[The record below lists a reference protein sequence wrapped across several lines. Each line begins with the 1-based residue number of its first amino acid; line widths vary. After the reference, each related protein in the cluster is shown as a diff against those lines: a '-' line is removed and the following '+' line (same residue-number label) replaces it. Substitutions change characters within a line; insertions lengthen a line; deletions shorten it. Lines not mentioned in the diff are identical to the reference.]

1 MSRTTERV
9 GRSGEYF
16 VASLLSQ
23 ISDTVLMVPHSAEAD
38 LLFEYN
44 NTLYKVQVKT
54 KTKIEKHRT
63 NWRFDMRRGSH
74 TKNRSYENGA
84 IDIFAFVSLQHMNV
98 VFYEPK
104 KTESFT
110 VKDEK
115 MKNNK
120 PIDNILDILDKLHYT
135 T

>member
-23 ISDTVLMVPHSAEAD
+23 ISETVLLVPHSAEAD
-38 LLFEYN
+38 LLFEYK

-54 KTKIEKHRT
+54 KTKIEKHRA

-74 TKNRSYENGA
+74 TKNRNYEDGS

-98 VFYEPK
+98 VFRKPSK
-104 KTESFT
+104 ATNIT
-110 VKDEK
+110 IKDKEIK
-115 MKNNK
+115 DNN
-120 PIDNILDILDKLHYT
+120 PIENILDILGA
-135 T
+135 

>member
-23 ISDTVLMVPHSAEAD
+23 ISDTVLMIPHSAEAD
-38 LLFEYN
+38 VLFQYN

-54 KTKIEKHRT
+54 KTKIEKHRA

-84 IDIFAFVSLQHMNV
+84 IDIFALVSLEYMNV
-98 VFYEPK
+98 VFRK
-104 KTESFT
+104 ADDTHSVT
-110 VKDEK
+110 IKDEE
-115 MKNNK
+115 MKNNN
-120 PIDNILDILDKLHYT
+120 PIDNILDILDKVHYT
-135 T
+135 A

>member
-23 ISDTVLMVPHSAEAD
+23 ISDTVLVVPHSAEAD
-38 LLFEYN
+38 ILFQYK

-54 KTKIEKHRT
+54 KTKIEKHRA

-74 TKNRSYENGA
+74 TKNRNYEDGS
-84 IDIFAFVSLQHMNV
+84 IDIFAFVSLEHMNV
-98 VFYEPK
+98 VFRKFSEGV
-104 KTESFT
+104 TIT
-110 VKDEK
+110 IKDKE
-115 MKNNK
+115 MKDNN
-120 PIDNILDILDKLHYT
+120 PIENILDILGA
-135 T
+135 

>member
-23 ISDTVLMVPHSAEAD
+23 ISDTVLLVPHSAEAD
-38 LLFEYN
+38 VLFQYN

-54 KTKIEKHRT
+54 KTKIEKHRA

-84 IDIFAFVSLQHMNV
+84 IDIFALVSLEHMNV
-98 VFYEPK
+98 VFRK
-104 KTESFT
+104 ADDTSSVT
-110 VKDEK
+110 IKDEE
-115 MKNNK
+115 MKNNN
-120 PIDNILDILDKLHYT
+120 PIDNVLDILDKVHYT
-135 T
+135 A

>member
-23 ISDTVLMVPHSAEAD
+23 ISDTVLMIPHSAEAD

-44 NTLYKVQVKT
+44 NTLYRVQVKT
-54 KTKIEKHRT
+54 KTKIEKHRA

-74 TKNRSYENGA
+74 TKNRSYENGS

-98 VFYEPK
+98 VFHK
-104 KTESFT
+104 ADDTNSVT
-110 VKDEK
+110 IKDEE
-115 MKNNK
+115 MQNNK
-120 PIDNILDILDKLHYT
+120 PIDNILDILDKVHYT

>member
-16 VASLLSQ
+16 VAALLSQ
-23 ISDTVLMVPHSAEAD
+23 ISDTVLIIPHSAEAD
-38 LLFEYN
+38 VLFQYN

-54 KTKIEKHRT
+54 KTKIEKHRA

-98 VFYEPK
+98 VFRK
-104 KTESFT
+104 ADDTHSVT
-110 VKDEK
+110 IKDEE
-115 MKNNK
+115 MKSNK
-120 PIDNILDILDKLHYT
+120 PIENILQLLGSLN
-135 T
+135 

>member
-23 ISDTVLMVPHSAEAD
+23 ISDIVLVVPHSAEAD
-38 LLFEYN
+38 ILFQYK

-54 KTKIEKHRT
+54 KTKIEKHRA

-74 TKNRSYENGA
+74 TKNRNYEDGS
-84 IDIFAFVSLQHMNV
+84 IDIFAFVSLEHMNV
-98 VFYEPK
+98 VFRKFSEGV
-104 KTESFT
+104 TIT
-110 VKDEK
+110 IKDKE
-115 MKNNK
+115 MKDNN
-120 PIDNILDILDKLHYT
+120 PIENILDILGA
-135 T
+135 

>member
-16 VASLLSQ
+16 VAALLSQ
-23 ISDTVLMVPHSAEAD
+23 ISDTVLIVPHSAEAD
-38 LLFEYN
+38 VLFQYN

-54 KTKIEKHRT
+54 KTKIEKHRA

-74 TKNRSYENGA
+74 TKNRSYENGS
-84 IDIFAFVSLQHMNV
+84 IDIFAFVSLEHMNV
-98 VFYEPK
+98 VFRKPSNVSNI
-104 KTESFT
+104 TI
-110 VKDEK
+110 KDEE

-120 PIDNILDILDKLHYT
+120 PIENVLQLLGSLN
-135 T
+135 

>member
-38 LLFEYN
+38 VLFQYN

-54 KTKIEKHRT
+54 KTKIEKHRA

-84 IDIFAFVSLQHMNV
+84 IDIFAFVSLEYMNV
-98 VFYEPK
+98 VFRK
-104 KTESFT
+104 ADDTSSVT
-110 VKDEK
+110 IKDEE
-115 MKNNK
+115 MQNNK
-120 PIDNILDILDKLHYT
+120 PIDNVLDILDKVHYT
-135 T
+135 A

>member
-23 ISDTVLMVPHSAEAD
+23 ISDTVLVVPHSAEAD
-38 LLFEYN
+38 ILFQYK

-54 KTKIEKHRT
+54 KTKIEKHRA

-74 TKNRSYENGA
+74 TKNRNYEDGS
-84 IDIFAFVSLQHMNV
+84 IDIFAFVSLEHMNV
-98 VFYEPK
+98 VFRK
-104 KTESFT
+104 FSKAITIT
-110 VKDEK
+110 IKDKEIK
-115 MKNNK
+115 DNN
-120 PIDNILDILDKLHYT
+120 PIENILDILGA
-135 T
+135 

>member
-23 ISDTVLMVPHSAEAD
+23 ISDTVLIVPHSAEAD
-38 LLFEYN
+38 VLFQYN

-54 KTKIEKHRT
+54 KTKIEKHRA

-74 TKNRSYENGA
+74 TKNRSYENGS
-84 IDIFAFVSLQHMNV
+84 IDIFAFVSLEHMNV
-98 VFYEPK
+98 VFRKPSNVSNI
-104 KTESFT
+104 TI
-110 VKDEK
+110 KDEE

-120 PIDNILDILDKLHYT
+120 PIENVLQLLGSLN
-135 T
+135 

>member
-38 LLFEYN
+38 VLFQYN

-54 KTKIEKHRT
+54 KTKIEKHRA

-74 TKNRSYENGA
+74 TKNRSYENGE
-84 IDIFAFVSLQHMNV
+84 IDIFAFVSLEYMNV
-98 VFYEPK
+98 VFRK
-104 KTESFT
+104 ADDTNSVT
-110 VKDEK
+110 IKDEE

-120 PIDNILDILDKLHYT
+120 PIDNVLDILDKVHYT
-135 T
+135 A

>member
-23 ISDTVLMVPHSAEAD
+23 ISDTVLMIPHSAEAD
-38 LLFEYN
+38 LLFDYN
-44 NTLYKVQVKT
+44 NTLYRVQVKT
-54 KTKIEKHRT
+54 KTKIEKHRA

-74 TKNRSYENGA
+74 TKNRTYEDGS

-110 VKDEK
+110 VKDEE
-115 MKNNK
+115 MKNNN
-120 PIDNILDILDKLHYT
+120 PIDNILDILDKVHYT

>member
-38 LLFEYN
+38 VLFQYN

-54 KTKIEKHRT
+54 KTKIEKHRA

-98 VFYEPK
+98 VFRK
-104 KTESFT
+104 ADDTNSVT
-110 VKDEK
+110 IKDEE

-120 PIDNILDILDKLHYT
+120 PIENVLQLLGSLN
-135 T
+135 

>member
-16 VASLLSQ
+16 VAALLSQ
-23 ISDTVLMVPHSAEAD
+23 ISDTVLIVPHSAEAD
-38 LLFEYN
+38 VLFQYN

-54 KTKIEKHRT
+54 KTKIEKHRA

-98 VFYEPK
+98 VFRK
-104 KTESFT
+104 ADDTHSVT
-110 VKDEK
+110 IKDEE

-120 PIDNILDILDKLHYT
+120 PIENILQLLGSLN
-135 T
+135 

>member
-38 LLFEYN
+38 VLFQYN

-54 KTKIEKHRT
+54 KTKIEKHRA

-74 TKNRSYENGA
+74 TKNRNYEDGS
-84 IDIFAFVSLQHMNV
+84 IDIFAFVSLEHMNV
-98 VFYEPK
+98 VFRK
-104 KTESFT
+104 ADDTNSVT
-110 VKDEK
+110 IKDEE
-115 MKNNK
+115 MQNNN
-120 PIDNILDILDKLHYT
+120 PIDNILDILDKVHYT
-135 T
+135 A

>member
-23 ISDTVLMVPHSAEAD
+23 ISDTVLIVPHSAEAD
-38 LLFEYN
+38 LLFQYN

-54 KTKIEKHRT
+54 KTKIEKHRA

-84 IDIFAFVSLQHMNV
+84 IDIFAFVSLEYMNV
-98 VFYEPK
+98 VFRK
-104 KTESFT
+104 ADDTSSVT
-110 VKDEK
+110 IKDEE
-115 MKNNK
+115 MKNNN
-120 PIDNILDILDKLHYT
+120 PIDNILDILDKVHYT
-135 T
+135 A

>member
-16 VASLLSQ
+16 VAALLSQ
-23 ISDTVLMVPHSAEAD
+23 ISDTVLIIPHSAEAD
-38 LLFEYN
+38 VLFQYN

-54 KTKIEKHRT
+54 KTKIEKHRA

-98 VFYEPK
+98 VFRK
-104 KTESFT
+104 ADDTHSVT
-110 VKDEK
+110 IKDEE

-120 PIDNILDILDKLHYT
+120 PIENVLQLLGSLN
-135 T
+135 

>member
-16 VASLLSQ
+16 VAALLSQ
-23 ISDTVLMVPHSAEAD
+23 ISDTVLIVPHSAEAD
-38 LLFEYN
+38 VLFQYN

-54 KTKIEKHRT
+54 KTKIEKHRA

-74 TKNRSYENGA
+74 TKNRSYENGS
-84 IDIFAFVSLQHMNV
+84 IDIFAFVSLEYMNV
-98 VFYEPK
+98 VFRKPSNVSNI
-104 KTESFT
+104 TI
-110 VKDEK
+110 KDEE

-120 PIDNILDILDKLHYT
+120 PIENVLQLLGSLN
-135 T
+135 

>member
-38 LLFEYN
+38 VLFQYN

-54 KTKIEKHRT
+54 KTKIEKHRA

-84 IDIFAFVSLQHMNV
+84 IDIFAFVSLEHMNV
-98 VFYEPK
+98 VFRK
-104 KTESFT
+104 ADDTSSVT
-110 VKDEK
+110 IKDEE
-115 MKNNK
+115 MKNNN
-120 PIDNILDILDKLHYT
+120 PIDNVLDILDKVHYT
-135 T
+135 A

>member
-23 ISDTVLMVPHSAEAD
+23 ISDTVLVVPHSAEAD
-38 LLFEYN
+38 ILFQYK

-54 KTKIEKHRT
+54 KTKIEKHRA

-74 TKNRSYENGA
+74 TKNRNYEDGS
-84 IDIFAFVSLQHMNV
+84 IDIFAFVSFEHMNL
-98 VFYEPK
+98 VFRKFSEGV
-104 KTESFT
+104 TIT
-110 VKDEK
+110 IKDKE
-115 MKNNK
+115 MKDNN
-120 PIDNILDILDKLHYT
+120 PIENILDILGA
-135 T
+135 

>member
-23 ISDTVLMVPHSAEAD
+23 ISDTVLLVPHSAEAD
-38 LLFEYN
+38 VLFQYN

-54 KTKIEKHRT
+54 KTKIEKHRA

-74 TKNRSYENGA
+74 TKNRSYENGS
-84 IDIFAFVSLQHMNV
+84 IDIFAFVSLEHMNV
-98 VFYEPK
+98 VFRKPSNVSNI
-104 KTESFT
+104 TI
-110 VKDEK
+110 KDEE

-120 PIDNILDILDKLHYT
+120 PIENVLQLLGSLN
-135 T
+135 

>member
-38 LLFEYN
+38 VLFQYN

-54 KTKIEKHRT
+54 KTKIEKHRA

-74 TKNRSYENGA
+74 TKNRSYENGS
-84 IDIFAFVSLQHMNV
+84 IDIFAFVSLEHMNV
-98 VFYEPK
+98 VFRKPSNVSNI
-104 KTESFT
+104 TI
-110 VKDEK
+110 KDEE

-120 PIDNILDILDKLHYT
+120 PIENILQLLGSLN
-135 T
+135 